1 MQIVSLMCQSLCNI
15 VKEQFK
21 VLVKFL
27 LIFVADTKI
36 IFDYNFVAP
45 LIQPLI
51 TFFIIICHQREL
63 ATLFS
68 TIIKHLISQ
77 TRAFQIETKTC

>member
-27 LIFVADTKI
+27 PIFVADTKI
-36 IFDYNFVAP
+36 TFDYNFVAP

-51 TFFIIICHQREL
+51 IFFIIICQQREL
-63 ATLFS
+63 TTLFS

-77 TRAFQIETKTC
+77 IRAFQIETKTC

>member
-27 LIFVADTKI
+27 PIFVADTKI
-36 IFDYNFVAP
+36 IFDYNFVA
-45 LIQPLI
+45 PLI